1 MVITIYLL
9 VSRYKLCNRDKYRN
23 KIKGEPLMPYPSL
36 TKFGPRNVT
45 KEGEVDVAANVRE
58 ENARIDTKLILK
70 KKKTF

>member
-1 MVITIYLL
+1 
-9 VSRYKLCNRDKYRN
+9 
-23 KIKGEPLMPYPSL
+23 MPYPSL

-58 ENARIDTKLILK
+58 ENARINTKLILK